1 MPHARHAFFP
11 APYRPGRKR
20 LAHQPRWLAAA
31 AAHGFAVE
39 AFLSAEL
46 LLARTETNT
55 LDCLLLDIDLDGM
68 SGLDL
73 QATLQHLGDTTPIVF
88 ITGRDH
94 PDARARAQPCRL
106 QRLLVQARQ
115 VRGAGRRHHHRH
127 CLGAPH

>member
-20 LAHQPRWLAAA
+20 LAHQPRAGAAAA

-94 PDARARAQPCRL
+94 PDARALGRYCAGCSGFLCKPVRSEV
-106 QRLLVQARQ
+106 LVDAITT
-115 VRGAGRRHHHRH
+115 AI
-127 CLGAPH
+127 A